1 LQNYNKKDSGES
13 RCGVGKLSTRAIRRK
28 SGLAMSKRKKK
39 KKECMIT
46 YQVVVIKA
54 ERCPSNNSIEAIM

>member
-13 RCGVGKLSTRAIRRK
+13 QCGVGKLSTRGIRRK
-28 SGLAMSKRKKK
+28 SGLTMFKRKKRK
-39 KKECMIT
+39 RSMTT

-54 ERCPSNNSIEAIM
+54 ECCPSDNSIEAIM